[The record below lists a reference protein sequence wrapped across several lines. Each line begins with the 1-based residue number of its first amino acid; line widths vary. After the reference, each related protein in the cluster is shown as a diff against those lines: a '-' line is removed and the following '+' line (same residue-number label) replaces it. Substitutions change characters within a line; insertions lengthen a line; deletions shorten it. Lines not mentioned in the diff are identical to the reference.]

1 MPSSSAP
8 LTTGSH
14 DRAGPVELTASMG
27 AGWAPTPDDAPI
39 AAHAAHAVTPG
50 RRARLSAL
58 FPGERLLAPAG
69 AGQAPEGTASRC
81 TRPQSSRSSLTE

>member
-1 MPSSSAP
+1 MPSSRAP

-14 DRAGPVELTASMG
+14 DRAGPVELTASMR
-27 AGWAPTPDDAPI
+27 AGWAPTPDDVPI
-39 AAHAAHAVTPG
+39 AAHAVTPG